1 MKIASRLILGYSD
14 GQSDKPEGTW
24 RSWLLPGFRTSNPF
38 RWTLAMLWYVLIL
51 LFSTRAV
58 VSGVSAGQLTAYRIF
73 YFVLLIT
80 QTLWFGNY
88 RNGWRYFPLSRD
100 PRRPV
105 RLLGVACWSVVFFF
119 LLLLC
124 LTLFL

>member
-1 MKIASRLILGYSD
+1 
-14 GQSDKPEGTW
+14 
-24 RSWLLPGFRTSNPF
+24 
-38 RWTLAMLWYVLIL
+38 MLWYVLIL

-58 VSGVSAGQLTAYRIF
+58 VSEVSAGQLTAYRIF

-100 PRRPV
+100 PRCPV